1 MTKQHLRDIV
11 FRYFLFLVGIF
22 TISLGIAFST
32 SSGLGTTPLASLP
45 YTLSLGFAPSMG
57 TFMMLLN
64 ITCFLIQLALLR
76 KRFPKAWV
84 LQLPA
89 AVIFGWMTDF
99 SNYLLSWFEPANYG
113 MQLACLAAGIIL
125 VAAGLS
131 IEVSANTIM
140 LSVDGLVK
148 AIVMVTEKNF
158 GKIKVGLDVTLVTL
172 SIVCSFVLIGGIEGI
187 REGTVL
193 AALLVGT
200 LSRVFTPL
208 ITGQLPKR
216 ENTKVLPTNFAVQ
229 DASD

>member
-1 MTKQHLRDIV
+1 
-11 FRYFLFLVGIF
+11 
-22 TISLGIAFST
+22 
-32 SSGLGTTPLASLP
+32 
-45 YTLSLGFAPSMG
+45 
-57 TFMMLLN
+57 
-64 ITCFLIQLALLR
+64 
-76 KRFPKAWV
+76 
-84 LQLPA
+84 
-89 AVIFGWMTDF
+89 
-99 SNYLLSWFEPANYG
+99 
-113 MQLACLAAGIIL
+113 
-125 VAAGLS
+125 
-131 IEVSANTIM
+131 M

-208 ITGQLPKR
+208 ITEQLPKR
-216 ENTKVLPTNFAVQ
+216 EKTKVLPTNFAAQ

>member
-11 FRYFLFLVGIF
+11 FRYFLFLLGIF

-84 LQLPA
+84 LQL
-89 AVIFGWMTDF
+89 
-99 SNYLLSWFEPANYG
+99 LSWFEPANYG
-113 MQLACLAAGIIL
+113 MQLACLAAGIVL

-216 ENTKVLPTNFAVQ
+216 EKTKVLPTNFAAQ

>member
-11 FRYFLFLVGIF
+11 FRYFLFLLGIF

-89 AVIFGWMTDF
+89 AVIFG
-99 SNYLLSWFEPANYG
+99 LSPQTTGCSLPAW
-113 MQLACLAAGIIL
+113 QR
-125 VAAGLS
+125 GLFWLRRDS
-131 IEVSANTIM
+131 VSRFRQTR
-140 LSVDGLVK
+140 L
-148 AIVMVTEKNF
+148 
-158 GKIKVGLDVTLVTL
+158 
-172 SIVCSFVLIGGIEGI
+172 CC
-187 REGTVL
+187 
-193 AALLVGT
+193 
-200 LSRVFTPL
+200 P
-208 ITGQLPKR
+208 
-216 ENTKVLPTNFAVQ
+216 
-229 DASD
+229 

>member
-1 MTKQHLRDIV
+1 
-11 FRYFLFLVGIF
+11 
-22 TISLGIAFST
+22 
-32 SSGLGTTPLASLP
+32 
-45 YTLSLGFAPSMG
+45 
-57 TFMMLLN
+57 MMLLN

-113 MQLACLAAGIIL
+113 MQLACLAAGIVL

-193 AALLVGT
+193 AAC
-200 LSRVFTPL
+200 SRRSLPGSFLKGRKRKYFLRISRRRTPATEVSEANKFVCLFTF
-208 ITGQLPKR
+208 I
-216 ENTKVLPTNFAVQ
+216 
-229 DASD
+229 